1 MDRLEFSDGSVL
13 TYDDIVAGILGAT
26 SGDDIIY
33 GTNAGE
39 TIRGQE
45 GNDTLYGEGG
55 DDILDGGA
63 GDDTLAG
70 GEGSDTYLFGRHSGN
85 DTIRETGLYGDAGDR
100 VLFDADIL
108 PSDITFARAG
118 TSNDLL
124 ITVQGSGNTLL
135 VHDYFQRALQRYGI
149 DLFEFANGTVL
160 TFIDIAAITMGPPT
174 ATT

>member
-1 MDRLEFSDGSVL
+1 MAPSL

-63 GDDTLAG
+63 GDDTLYG
-70 GEGSDTYLFGRHSGN
+70 GEGPTHLPVRPTFGQRHHQGN
-85 DTIRETGLYGDAGDR
+85 RPVWR
-100 VLFDADIL
+100 CW
-108 PSDITFARAG
+108 
-118 TSNDLL
+118 
-124 ITVQGSGNTLL
+124 
-135 VHDYFQRALQRYGI
+135 
-149 DLFEFANGTVL
+149 
-160 TFIDIAAITMGPPT
+160 
-174 ATT
+174 